1 MVNAP
6 ALVRSKYD
14 VALTLGDAMTQ
25 FVVSLSAQRNARTT
39 TVRAWT
45 AEKSEDSLPR
55 HLKPRHSIVRGSGR
69 DPCSSAKPCGNRAS
83 RKNKSLRY
91 PELAAT
97 SIAVPAAVVTGAL
110 RSSSVSIA
118 TLVLRVRSE
127 A

>member
-14 VALTLGDAMTQ
+14 VALTLDMPNGDAMTQ

-45 AEKSEDSLPR
+45 AENSEDSLPR

-83 RKNKSLRY
+83 RKTNLCDTPSWRQLR
-91 PELAAT
+91 
-97 SIAVPAAVVTGAL
+97 
-110 RSSSVSIA
+110 
-118 TLVLRVRSE
+118 
-127 A
+127 